1 MAITGSGTEQDP
13 FIVHSYD
20 EIRTAAGLYSGG
32 YITYIKLAN
41 NINCNDYGDYFEWE
55 TITLGTSGVNVCVL
69 DLDNHYIKNV
79 KVKENN
85 NMFSLIGVSGNNAE
99 IRYGKLLNIFLQ
111 NANYAVLGTAGT
123 RLFKI
128 ATSIDANGTKYRPFN
143 ECKIEECS
151 VYIQISKLLTG
162 LFYRSYTTA
171 MLINSDVQLV
181 IDDLNG
187 QRIFETTGGN
197 INTYFSGCRITGKA
211 KGNAYG
217 EHLMGYGYL
226 INCVVN
232 FDVSETRNAGS
243 FMRSPSTGVVNTDII
258 PSGLYIGGMTGVTSA
273 EIINGDAL
281 RAKGFNVYNV
291 G

>member
-20 EIRTAAGLYSGG
+20 EIRTAANLSSGSN
-32 YITYIKLAN
+32 YTYIKLGN

-55 TITLGTSGVNVCVL
+55 TITLGTSGVNVCIL

-79 KVKENN
+79 KVKEDNS
-85 NMFSLIGVSGNNAE
+85 MFSLIGFSGNNAE
-99 IRYGKLLNIFLQ
+99 IKNGKLLNIFLQ
-111 NANYAVLGTAGT
+111 DANYAVLGTAGT
-123 RLFKI
+123 RLFKV
-128 ATSIDANGTKYRPFN
+128 ATSLDATGIKIRPFQQ
-143 ECKIEECS
+143 CKIEECS
-151 VYIQISKLLTG
+151 VYIQSSKLLTG
-162 LFYRSYTTA
+162 LFYRNYTTA
-171 MLINSDVQLV
+171 MLINSDLQLV
-181 IDDLNG
+181 IDNLNG
-187 QRIFETTGGN
+187 QRIFETSDGN

-211 KGNAYG
+211 KGQAYS

-226 INCVVN
+226 SDCVVN
-232 FDVSETRNAGS
+232 FDVSETYYAGS

-258 PSGLYIGGMTGVTSA
+258 PTGLSIGGMKGVTSA

-281 RAKGFNVYNV
+281 RAKGFSVYNV